1 MAKLNL
7 KFFKMAKLNKLK
19 YYGWSLGDR
28 YDGWRVRKVDAL
40 FSLVPFVL
48 SKRTASE
55 VFFEVKIPID
65 IIEEFIRS
73 HKEEIPNLS
82 IMQVVIASLVRLFSQ
97 RPYLNRFI
105 IFNKIF
111 ARNHLSF
118 SIAIK
123 RSMSDEG
130 EETVIK
136 TYYLPTDTLLDVVQK
151 TTSELEAN
159 QQVGQK
165 NSADGI
171 SKLMG
176 FFPDFLVRTIVFLVK
191 QLDSVGLMPKLFFE
205 ASPFHTSLFLSNIGS
220 IGIESIYHHLYEF
233 GTCSVF
239 ATMGKKSRENVV
251 EKDGTTKPE
260 KSIMLK
266 FVLDE
271 RICDGFYFASSMRMF
286 DKILWDPAAL
296 LLPPEQVIV
305 DEGVGKKRRDLI

>member
-1 MAKLNL
+1 LAKLNL